1 MIKLIATDMDGT
13 FCDQNKK
20 WSPDF
25 KDVFYQLKERGI
37 LFCAASGR
45 QYMSLYNDFY
55 PMSKDMLFIAE
66 NGGYVAYGEKCLKA
80 YSFDKELFFNVIYKL
95 DQIKNLML
103 IPCGTKSAYTLKK
116 NQCYEHEIKKYYAAY
131 EFIDSYTD
139 IDDEIVKI
147 AIYDPEY
154 NITQYLDQIHS
165 NMNDELKLV
174 TSGFEWMDITKND
187 VNKGHGISIFL
198 EKFNLKKEECAAF
211 GDNMNDFELLS
222 SVKYS
227 YAMENAVQ
235 PIKDIAYEVIGHH
248 NDFAVVQK
256 IKEILNEK

>member
-20 WSPDF
+20 WSPKF
-25 KDVFYQLKERGI
+25 KDIFYQLKEKGI

-45 QYMSLYNDFY
+45 QYMSLYNEFY

-66 NGGYVAYGEKCLKA
+66 NGGYVAYGEECLKA
-80 YSFDKELFFNVIYKL
+80 YEIKKDLCLDMLSKL
-95 DQIKNLML
+95 SQIEKLML
-103 IPCGTKSAYTLKK
+103 IPCGTKGAYTLIK
-116 NQCYEHEIKKYYAAY
+116 NKCYEHEIKKYYAAY
-131 EFIDSYTD
+131 EFINDYNE
-139 IDDEIVKI
+139 IDDDIVKI

-154 NITQYLDQIHS
+154 KITQYLNQINS
-165 NMNDELKLV
+165 YMNKELKLV

-187 VNKGHGISIFL
+187 VHKGHGITLFQ
-198 EKFNLKKEECAAF
+198 EKFNLTKDECVAF
-211 GDNMNDFELLS
+211 GDNMNDYELLTN
-222 SVKYS
+222 VTYS

-248 NDFAVVQK
+248 NDYAVVSK
-256 IKEILNEK
+256 IKEILKDK